1 LKSKGLWIEG
11 KKEARLIMWEKCFM
25 RNKPTLITLL
35 MKVKDKRRAA
45 GRRHQIIH
53 ILLIIILG
61 TMSGYE
67 GYRGLE
73 SFVER
78 FEEDLIALLKIK
90 RREVPSMSTIRR
102 VMMSIDFNQLSGAFY
117 RWSKSRVKIGKREW
131 MICDGKGIRG
141 SVSNTYNK
149 QQNFVNL
156 VSMYC
161 SRVGVA
167 LFSVAL
173 NNKEKSEIVALR
185 ELIAAL
191 DMDGVVISA
200 DAIHCQK
207 KR

>member
-1 LKSKGLWIEG
+1 
-11 KKEARLIMWEKCFM
+11 
-25 RNKPTLITLL
+25 
-35 MKVKDKRRAA
+35 
-45 GRRHQIIH
+45 
-53 ILLIIILG
+53 
-61 TMSGYE
+61 MSGYE

-78 FEEDLIALLKIK
+78 YEEDLVALLKIK

-102 VMMSIDFNQLSGAFY
+102 VMMSIDFNQLSAAFY
-117 RWSKSRVKIGKREW
+117 RWSKSRVSIGKKEW

-161 SRVGVA
+161 SRIGVA
-167 LFSVAL
+167 FFSVAL
-173 NNKEKSEIVALR
+173 NNKEKSEIVGLR

-191 DMDGVVISA
+191 DLQGIVISA

>member
-1 LKSKGLWIEG
+1 
-11 KKEARLIMWEKCFM
+11 MWEKCFM
-25 RNKPTLITLL
+25 RNKPTLVTLL

-45 GRRHQIIH
+45 GRRHKIIH

-78 FEEDLIALLKIK
+78 FEEDLIVLLKIK

-102 VMMSIDFNQLSGAFY
+102 VMMSVDFNQLSGAFY
-117 RWSKSRVKIGKREW
+117 QWSKSRVRIGKKEW
-131 MICDGKGIRG
+131 MTCDGKGIRG
-141 SVSNTYNK
+141 SVSNAFSK

-156 VSMYC
+156 VTMYC
-161 SRVGVA
+161 SRMGVA
-167 LFSVAL
+167 FCSVAM
-173 NNKEKSEIVALR
+173 NNKEQSEIIGLR
-185 ELIAAL
+185 ELIDAL
-191 DMDGVVISA
+191 DVQGLVISA

-207 KR
+207 KRCSLSLIKGMIML

>member
-1 LKSKGLWIEG
+1 
-11 KKEARLIMWEKCFM
+11 MWEKCFM

-45 GRRHQIIH
+45 GKRHQIIH

-73 SFVER
+73 SFIER
-78 FEEDLIALLKIK
+78 FEEDLIVLLKIK

-117 RWSKSRVKIGKREW
+117 QWSKSRVSIGKKEW
-131 MICDGKGIRG
+131 MTCDGKGIRG
-141 SVSNTYNK
+141 SVSNTFNK

-161 SRVGVA
+161 SRMGVA
-167 LFSVAL
+167 LFSVAM
-173 NNKEKSEIVALR
+173 NNKDQSEIIGLR
-185 ELIAAL
+185 ELIDAL
-191 DMDGVVISA
+191 DLQGVIISA